1 MLGEIIYEETGKTTG
16 TRVLSVENGATKVEV
31 SVQTEGKVRGVGY
44 NGLLTYWAETR
55 ADGSIYG
62 EGIGS
67 MTTKDG
73 DVIPLRGSGAGKAA
87 ADGSVTYRGA
97 VFFHT
102 SAEKYADLNTIAGV
116 FEFDADADGNTAAK
130 AWEWK

>member
-31 SVQTEGKVRGVGY
+31 SVQTEGKVRGVKY

-62 EGIGS
+62 EG
-67 MTTKDG
+67 
-73 DVIPLRGSGAGKAA
+73 V
-87 ADGSVTYRGA
+87 
-97 VFFHT
+97 VF
-102 SAEKYADLNTIAGV
+102 
-116 FEFDADADGNTAAK
+116 
-130 AWEWK
+130 